1 MIPYKD
7 DNPIHIIPV
16 VTILIIA
23 LNLLVFITQV
33 MSGADA
39 RSIIYSYGAIPSSLI
54 SFESR
59 QPIHPV
65 LTIFTSMF
73 MHGGLFHLA
82 FNMLYFWIFGNN
94 IEERLGHLRFA
105 LFYFFCG
112 IVAAFSHTLASPGSN
127 VPMIGASGAVSGMLG
142 AYILLFPYA
151 KVSTLVFLGFYV
163 TVIKI
168 PALIVIGFWAIIQV
182 VSGLISQG
190 TANQGGVAFFAHVG
204 GFAAGLFTIKL
215 WLPKG
220 GSTSGSNMS
229 EMQD

>member
-1 MIPYKD
+1 
-7 DNPIHIIPV
+7 
-16 VTILIIA
+16 
-23 LNLLVFITQV
+23 
-33 MSGADA
+33 
-39 RSIIYSYGAIPSSLI
+39 
-54 SFESR
+54 
-59 QPIHPV
+59 
-65 LTIFTSMF
+65 
-73 MHGGLFHLA
+73 
-82 FNMLYFWIFGNN
+82 
-94 IEERLGHLRFA
+94 
-105 LFYFFCG
+105 
-112 IVAAFSHTLASPGSN
+112 VAAFSHTLASPGSN